1 MVVAVSIGGMYGYGG
16 IARAPG
22 HLTPAAPS
30 SCCGAGAAAGV
41 DGGARVGGGGVV

>member
-16 IARAPG
+16 IARDPG

-30 SCCGAGAAAGV
+30 SCCGAGAAGV